1 MKSSDVLVT
10 CIVALTL
17 AGCGP
22 TEQDAA
28 KDNDA
33 KSTGQVACPKADENG
48 NVEIAPGLIAKI
60 TNKGY
65 GRAAVSG
72 DYADVHTTLW
82 LYDENAAGGRGT
94 EIWTSGG
101 EQPFQFQLDAG
112 QVIRGWDLG
121 VACMLVG
128 ETRQL
133 KIAPE
138 LGYGARGKPPVPP
151 NATLIFKIELVKLTA
166 SGDPAS

>member
-1 MKSSDVLVT
+1 MASIVLSV
-10 CIVALTL
+10 L

-22 TEQDAA
+22 AGQAPPGDDQAA
-28 KDNDA
+28 RTTLA
-33 KSTGQVACPKADENG
+33 ACPKPDENG
-48 NVEIAPGLIAKI
+48 NVDIAPGLTAKI

-72 DYADVHTTLW
+72 DYVDVHTTLW

-94 EIWTSGG
+94 EIWSSGG
-101 EQPFQFQLDAG
+101 EQPFQFMLDRG
-112 QVIRGWDLG
+112 QVIKGWDMG

-128 ETRQL
+128 ETREL

-151 NATLIFKIELVKLTA
+151 NATLLFEIELVKLTD
-166 SGDPAS
+166 SDGPAS